1 MKESSSNGSPLYGLI
16 KDAAVLR
23 NFSLSIVALLDAVEL
38 DGIKLILC
46 SLKETESSSVL
57 SLLISTTE
65 SRLIRCFG
73 WAEISQNRHMYTSLP
88 IDLRVICKI

>member
-23 NFSLSIVALLDAVEL
+23 NFSLSIVAAGLSPLDAVEL

-57 SLLISTTE
+57 SQLISTTE

-73 WAEISQNRHMYTSLP
+73 WAEISQNSSYVHFFT
-88 IDLRVICKI
+88 D